1 MNSYDISRII
11 KMWERV
17 EITVDQTIG
26 QLLLHI
32 QQLSQRLTAVERALE
47 ARTSTNEAGEKE

>member
-32 QQLSQRLTAVERALE
+32 QQLSQRLTAW
-47 ARTSTNEAGEKE
+47 NGP

>member
-47 ARTSTNEAGEKE
+47 ARANANETGEKE

>member
-32 QQLSQRLTAVERALE
+32 QQLSQRLTAIERALE
-47 ARTSTNEAGEKE
+47 GRTGANETGENE